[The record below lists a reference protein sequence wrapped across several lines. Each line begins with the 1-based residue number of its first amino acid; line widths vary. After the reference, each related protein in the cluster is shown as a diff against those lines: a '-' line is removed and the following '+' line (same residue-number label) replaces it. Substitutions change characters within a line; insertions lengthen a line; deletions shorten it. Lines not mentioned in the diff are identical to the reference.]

1 VRATLL
7 EGEYAKGQKVPDAQ
21 MEQLNIEHGEVCAQW
36 NYTLRPRDTVLSL
49 S

>member
-36 NYTLRPRDTVLSL
+36 NSILRPRDTVLS
-49 S
+49 